1 MLEVGTNTYV
11 SREYADEYITS
22 RYKTNNED
30 RNRWRETP
38 EEDKEI
44 LLISACDELNNL
56 QWQGRTAVKGQAMAF
71 PRLPF
76 QYGKTDEI
84 APLRVKQAQV
94 ELALWLSDDTRQSKL
109 SKRQE
114 LQSQGVES
122 FSIGDLSESYGK
134 GVGEKPAPLLCSK
147 VKALIAP
154 YLSGGYDI
162 C

>member
-1 MLEVGTNTYV
+1 MLEVGKNTYV
-11 SREYADEYITS
+11 SKDFADEYITS
-22 RYKTNNED
+22 RYKTDSGD

-44 LLISACDELNNL
+44 LLVSACDELERL
-56 QWQGRTAVKGQAMAF
+56 QWQGRTVVKGQAMAF
-71 PRLPF
+71 PRLPY
-76 QYGKTDEI
+76 QYGKVEEI

-94 ELALWLSDDTRQSKL
+94 ELALWLSDDTKQANQSQ
-109 SKRQE
+109 RQE

-147 VKALIAP
+147 VKALATP
-154 YLSGGYDI
+154 YLDGGYDI

>member
-22 RYKTNNED
+22 RYKTNSKDRKRWED
-30 RNRWRETP
+30 LA

-44 LLISACDELNNL
+44 LLINACDELENL

-122 FSIGDLSESYGK
+122 FSIGDLSESYGE
-134 GVGEKPAPLLCSK
+134 GVGEKSVPLLCPK
-147 VKALIAP
+147 VKALVSP
-154 YLSGGYDI
+154 YLNGGYDI

>member
-1 MLEVGTNTYV
+1 MLEISKNTYI
-11 SREYADEYITS
+11 SREYADEYISS
-22 RYKTNNED
+22 RYRSNSKD
-30 RNRWRETP
+30 RKRWEELS

-44 LLISACDELNNL
+44 LLISACDGLESL
-56 QWQGRTAVKGQAMAF
+56 QWQGRTATKGQAMAF

-84 APLRVKQAQV
+84 APLRVKQAQA

-122 FSIGDLSESYGK
+122 FSIGDLSESYGE
-134 GVGEKPAPLLCSK
+134 GVGEKSAPLLCLK
-147 VKALIAP
+147 VKNLISP
-154 YLSGGYDI
+154 YLNGGVDI

>member
-22 RYKTNNED
+22 RYKTNSKD
-30 RNRWRETP
+30 RKRWEELS

-44 LLISACDELNNL
+44 LLINACDELENL
-56 QWQGRTAVKGQAMAF
+56 QWQGRTATKGQAMAF

-94 ELALWLSDDTRQSKL
+94 ELALWLSDDTKQANQSQ
-109 SKRQE
+109 RQE